1 MDVTGEGMLMCIESV
16 CRNVCAHVGGVCVC
30 VCSGGGHV

>member
-16 CRNVCAHVGGVCVC
+16 CVGTSVHMWVVCVC